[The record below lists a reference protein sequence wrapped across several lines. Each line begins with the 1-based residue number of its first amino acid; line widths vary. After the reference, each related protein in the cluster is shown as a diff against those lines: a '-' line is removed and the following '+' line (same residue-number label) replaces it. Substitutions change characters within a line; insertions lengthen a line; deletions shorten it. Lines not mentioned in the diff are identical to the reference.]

1 MKQSLKQE
9 RWQPLP
15 IGEDS
20 NWTTRMIN
28 QKWRFKRDTW
38 RMTVNRGEDV
48 RGDLEEVDL
57 WYGEQPDLREQIK
70 TKLRK
75 DRTECLGNF
84 ISLEQTLDV
93 CREIWMEKDSGDEAD
108 DCE

>member
-1 MKQSLKQE
+1 
-9 RWQPLP
+9 
-15 IGEDS
+15 
-20 NWTTRMIN
+20 MIS
-28 QKWRFKRDTW
+28 QKWRFQRDTW

-57 WYGEQPDLREQIK
+57 WYGEQQSLREQIK
-70 TKLRK
+70 KELRK

-93 CREIWMEKDSGDEAD
+93 CREIWFEPGSGDEAD